1 MSRPKL
7 PPRLYLRRYTKS
19 APRWVIRHTGAEV
32 STGCAEGERAKAEEM
47 LAAYDETRRRVKR
60 RRHRYPTGHI
70 YFISRPDDPTYPV
83 KVGYTGASLYMRVAN
98 VQVGNPHRLDV
109 IASCDAHYTVELKL
123 HLRLGEGRLLGEWFA
138 RSELLQEA
146 IASAKAGR
154 LEEWLGIVS
163 MPPASPAPAVE
174 KRPTRSAE
182 RVIAAASRR
191 PTSAKRP
198 YRPAVAIDTTSGAR

>member
-1 MSRPKL
+1 MI
-7 PPRLYLRRYTKS
+7 RYRDT
-19 APRWVIRHTGAEV
+19 VV
-32 STGCAEGERAKAEEM
+32 STGCAEHELAKAEEM
-47 LAAYDETRRRVKR
+47 LAAFDETRRRVKR

-70 YFISRPDDPTYPV
+70 YFISRPDDPSYPV

-109 IASCDAHYTVELKL
+109 IASCEAHYTTELKL

-146 IASAKAGR
+146 MSAAKGGR

-163 MPPASPAPAVE
+163 MPPDPPAPVIE
-174 KRPTRSAE
+174 KRPARGTE
-182 RVIAAASRR
+182 RVLAAASRR

-198 YRPAVAIDTTSGAR
+198 YRPAAAVDTPTGAR